1 MAQDDKVFQEWYCGN
16 CSTYIR
22 FRLNMEWDRVVWVE
36 CPMCKHRHQRFIK
49 DGVIQDDGRYANGAP
64 LEDICPLKSACSKE
78 PITKKMQEVKY
89 ARDGVVIKSEKDLVR
104 DNFFRER
111 WIEIAA
117 RAEGE

>member
-1 MAQDDKVFQEWYCGN
+1 MDDKIFQEWYCGN

-22 FRLNMEWDRVVWVE
+22 FRLSMDYDRVVWVE

-49 DGVIQDDGRYANGAP
+49 KGQIVDDGRYSNGDP
-64 LEDICPLKSACSKE
+64 KEDICPLKSACSKE
-78 PITKKMQEVKY
+78 PITKQMKKTTY
-89 ARDGVVIKSEKDLVR
+89 ARDGVVIRNSEDLAR

-111 WIEIAA
+111 WIEIYG